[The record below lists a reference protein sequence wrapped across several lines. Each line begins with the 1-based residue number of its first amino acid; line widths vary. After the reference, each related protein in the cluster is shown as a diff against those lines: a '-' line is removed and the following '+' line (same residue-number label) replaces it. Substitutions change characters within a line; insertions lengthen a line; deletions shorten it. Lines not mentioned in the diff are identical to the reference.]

1 MKKLAV
7 FFFLI
12 FITTIKITAQTPTEL
27 KGIWQNDDRYIFFGE
42 NNEIAIVLKLFYSWY
57 ADRAVE
63 PNNFSEIYSKHIN
76 DATSANNL
84 NYSVKYEKKIENLPI
99 WDITILENEKIISTI
114 PIAIINNE
122 IYLNFLVK
130 ETNQNEIHPTEYKY
144 NSQNKIPVGFWK
156 GINYSENIRIS
167 PRNNQENLISWYF
180 TENAIYK
187 LRFWQTDMIHNQ
199 EESFF
204 SDSNQMY
211 AIPKH
216 ILSAGINYT
225 CANGKSS
232 HIRNV
237 EKFTHFPET
246 FTLDTTLQIC
256 GINKANFTK
265 VNDIN
270 DAKEL
275 LKFVNK
281 LNSRRKPLP
290 KPLFPP
296 SNLDWHW
303 DLINNLEKNNKQIQ
317 AVRQRQQKFGPR
329 GKEVEEK

>member
-1 MKKLAV
+1 MRKLAV
-7 FFFLI
+7 FFFLL
-12 FITTIKITAQTPTEL
+12 FITLAKITAQTPTEL

-42 NNEIAIVLKLFYSWY
+42 NNEIAVVLKLFYTWY

-63 PNNFSEIYSKHIN
+63 PKNFSEIYKKHIN
-76 DATSANNL
+76 DATPATKLS
-84 NYSVKYEKKIENLPI
+84 YTVKYERKFENLPI
-99 WDITILENEKIISTI
+99 WDITILENEKTISTI
-114 PIAIINNE
+114 PVAVIDNE

-130 ETNQNEIHPTEYKY
+130 ETNQNETQENENKY

-167 PRNNQENLISWYF
+167 PRINQQNIISWYF
-180 TENAIYK
+180 TENSIYK
-187 LRFWQTDMIHNQ
+187 LRFWQTDMIHNT

-204 SDSNQMY
+204 SDNNQMY
-211 AIPKH
+211 SIPKH

-237 EKFTHFPET
+237 EKFTHFPEN
-246 FTLDTTLQIC
+246 FTLDKTLQIC

-265 VNDIN
+265 VDNIN

-275 LKFVNK
+275 LEYVNK
-281 LNSRRKPLP
+281 LNSRQKPLP

-296 SNLDWHW
+296 SNVDWHW
-303 DLINNLEKNNKQIQ
+303 DLIDNLEKNNKQVQ
-317 AVRQRQQKFGPR
+317 EVRKRQREFGPR
-329 GKEVEEK
+329 AKEVEEK